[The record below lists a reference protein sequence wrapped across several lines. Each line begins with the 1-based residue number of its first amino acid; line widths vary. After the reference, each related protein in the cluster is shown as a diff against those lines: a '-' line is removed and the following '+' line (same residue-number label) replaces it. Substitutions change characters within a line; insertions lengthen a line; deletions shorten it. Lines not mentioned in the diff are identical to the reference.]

1 MYIQIK
7 KRIRHDKFYNP
18 NKETHSVYVY
28 HDKFY
33 IQMKKY
39 IQHDFYIQMK
49 KHIWHDKHST
59 GQILYPNEETY
70 LAWQILYLNLNM
82 VTFDLPRYDVHYMEI
97 FNNVQWCVFGI
108 LQRIVSDLT
117 MYDDERRI

>member
-33 IQMKKY
+33 IQMKKH
-39 IQHDFYIQMK
+39 IRHDFYIQMK
-49 KHIWHDKHST
+49 KHIWHDKHIRQ
-59 GQILYPNEETY
+59 GKFYIQTY

-82 VTFDLPRYDVHYMEI
+82 VTFDLPGYDVHYMEI
-97 FNNVQWCVFGI
+97 FNNVQWCVFCI

-117 MYDDERRI
+117 MHDGRRI